1 MNERLPNIAIIGLGL
16 IGSSIALSTKRTGA
30 AANIVGFDKS
40 AEVRAEAKQI
50 GLPITLVDDIKLAV
64 VDADI
69 VFLAVPVGVMAQV
82 VQQIILHLKSGAI
95 LTDTGST
102 KRSIIDDIN
111 PLLTGNIFFVPGH
124 PLAGTEFSGP
134 EAAQLGLFEGKINI
148 ICDKGES
155 SKEAVEKISELYHIL
170 GMENIYM
177 NAQDHDI
184 HSAYVSHISHISS
197 FCLALSVMDKEKD
210 EKNILNMAGSGFEST
225 VRLAKSNKEMWTPIF
240 TENKSNILA
249 VLNDYIEKL
258 NSFKSAIQEDNNEK
272 INALILQAN
281 GIKKIL
287 K

>member
-1 MNERLPNIAIIGLGL
+1 MILTVIGIGL
-16 IGSSIALSTKRTGA
+16 IGGSMAMELKQKKFCSKVIGVDSNINHQKIALNKK
-30 AANIVGFDKS
+30 IVDEIHSLEQAIIMSDIVLISIPVDNTSNVLK
-40 AEVRAEAKQI
+40 EVLDLVDKQI
-50 GLPITLVDDIKLAV
+50 VLDVGSIKEKVTQYVNSHPKRKNFVATHPI
-64 VDADI
+64 
-69 VFLAVPVGVMAQV
+69 
-82 VQQIILHLKSGAI
+82 
-95 LTDTGST
+95 
-102 KRSIIDDIN
+102 
-111 PLLTGNIFFVPGH
+111 
-124 PLAGTEFSGP
+124 AGTEFSGP

-148 ICDKGES
+148 ICDKEES

>member
-1 MNERLPNIAIIGLGL
+1 MILTVIGIGL
-16 IGSSIALSTKRTGA
+16 IGGSIAKELKQKKFCNKVIGVDS
-30 AANIVGFDKS
+30 NINHQKIALNNKIVDEIYSLKQAVQMS
-40 AEVRAEAKQI
+40 DIILISIPVDNTSKVLKEVLDLVDKQI
-50 GLPITLVDDIKLAV
+50 VFDVGSIKEKVIQHVNAHPKRKNFVATHPI
-64 VDADI
+64 
-69 VFLAVPVGVMAQV
+69 
-82 VQQIILHLKSGAI
+82 
-95 LTDTGST
+95 
-102 KRSIIDDIN
+102 
-111 PLLTGNIFFVPGH
+111 
-124 PLAGTEFSGP
+124 AGTEFSGP
-134 EAAQLGLFEGKINI
+134 EAAHIGLFKEKINI
-148 ICDKGES
+148 ICNKEES

-258 NSFKSAIQEDNNEK
+258 NSFKSAIKEDDYEK
-272 INALILQAN
+272 LNDLILQAN

-287 K
+287 N

>member
-1 MNERLPNIAIIGLGL
+1 MILTVIGIGL
-16 IGSSIALSTKRTGA
+16 IGGSMAMELKQKKFCTKVIGVDSNVNHQKIALDKK
-30 AANIVGFDKS
+30 IVDEIHSLEQAIKMS
-40 AEVRAEAKQI
+40 DIVLISIPVDNTSKVLKEVLDLVDKQI
-50 GLPITLVDDIKLAV
+50 VLDVGSIKEKVTQHVNSHPKRKNFVATHPI
-64 VDADI
+64 
-69 VFLAVPVGVMAQV
+69 
-82 VQQIILHLKSGAI
+82 
-95 LTDTGST
+95 
-102 KRSIIDDIN
+102 
-111 PLLTGNIFFVPGH
+111 
-124 PLAGTEFSGP
+124 AGTEFSGP
-134 EAAQLGLFEGKINI
+134 KAAHLGLFKGKINI
-148 ICDKGES
+148 ICDKEES
-155 SKEAVEKISELYHIL
+155 SKEAVEKISKLSHIL

-177 NAQDHDI
+177 NAKDHDI

-240 TENKSNILA
+240 TENKNNILA

-272 INALILQAN
+272 LNALILQAN

>member
-1 MNERLPNIAIIGLGL
+1 MILTVIGIGL
-16 IGSSIALSTKRTGA
+16 IGGSMAMELKQKKFCSKVIGVDSSINHQKIALNKK
-30 AANIVGFDKS
+30 IVDEIHSLEQAIIMSDIVLISIPVDNTSNVLK
-40 AEVRAEAKQI
+40 EVLDLVDKQI
-50 GLPITLVDDIKLAV
+50 VLDVGSIKEKVTQYVNSHPKRKNFVATHPI
-64 VDADI
+64 
-69 VFLAVPVGVMAQV
+69 
-82 VQQIILHLKSGAI
+82 
-95 LTDTGST
+95 
-102 KRSIIDDIN
+102 
-111 PLLTGNIFFVPGH
+111 
-124 PLAGTEFSGP
+124 AGTEFSGP

-148 ICDKGES
+148 ICDKEES

>member
-1 MNERLPNIAIIGLGL
+1 MILTVIGIGL
-16 IGSSIALSTKRTGA
+16 IGGSMAMELKKKKFCTKVIGVDSNINHQKIALNKK
-30 AANIVGFDKS
+30 IVDEIHSLEQAIIMSDIVLISIPVDNTSNVLK
-40 AEVRAEAKQI
+40 EVLDLVDKQI
-50 GLPITLVDDIKLAV
+50 VLDVGSIKEKVTQYVNSHPKRKNFVATHPI
-64 VDADI
+64 
-69 VFLAVPVGVMAQV
+69 
-82 VQQIILHLKSGAI
+82 
-95 LTDTGST
+95 
-102 KRSIIDDIN
+102 
-111 PLLTGNIFFVPGH
+111 
-124 PLAGTEFSGP
+124 AGTEFSGP

-148 ICDKGES
+148 ICDKEES

-272 INALILQAN
+272 LNALILQAN

>member
-1 MNERLPNIAIIGLGL
+1 MILTVIGIGL
-16 IGSSIALSTKRTGA
+16 IGGSIAKELKQKKFCNKVIGVDSSINHQKIALNNK
-30 AANIVGFDKS
+30 IVDEIYSLKQAVQMS
-40 AEVRAEAKQI
+40 DIILISIPVDNTSKVLKEVLDLVDKQI
-50 GLPITLVDDIKLAV
+50 VFDVGSIKEKVIQHVNPHPKRKNFVATHPI
-64 VDADI
+64 
-69 VFLAVPVGVMAQV
+69 
-82 VQQIILHLKSGAI
+82 
-95 LTDTGST
+95 
-102 KRSIIDDIN
+102 
-111 PLLTGNIFFVPGH
+111 
-124 PLAGTEFSGP
+124 AGTEFSGP
-134 EAAQLGLFEGKINI
+134 EAAHIGLFKGKINI
-148 ICDKGES
+148 ICNKEES
-155 SKEAVEKISELYHIL
+155 SKEAVEKISELFHIL

-258 NSFKSAIQEDNNEK
+258 NSFKSAIKEDDYEK
-272 INALILQAN
+272 LNDLILQAN

-287 K
+287 N

>member
-1 MNERLPNIAIIGLGL
+1 MILTVIGIGL
-16 IGSSIALSTKRTGA
+16 IGGSIAKELKQKKFCNKVIGVDSSINHQKIALNNK
-30 AANIVGFDKS
+30 IVDEIYSLKQAVQMS
-40 AEVRAEAKQI
+40 DIILISIPVDNTSKVLKEVLDLVDKQI
-50 GLPITLVDDIKLAV
+50 VFDVGSIKEKVIQHVNAHPKRKNFVATHPI
-64 VDADI
+64 
-69 VFLAVPVGVMAQV
+69 
-82 VQQIILHLKSGAI
+82 
-95 LTDTGST
+95 
-102 KRSIIDDIN
+102 
-111 PLLTGNIFFVPGH
+111 
-124 PLAGTEFSGP
+124 AGTEFSGP
-134 EAAQLGLFEGKINI
+134 EAAHIGLFKEKINI
-148 ICDKGES
+148 ICNKEES

-249 VLNDYIEKL
+249 VLNNYIDKL
-258 NSFKSAIQEDNNEK
+258 NSFKSAIKEDDYEK
-272 INALILQAN
+272 LNDLILQAN

-287 K
+287 N